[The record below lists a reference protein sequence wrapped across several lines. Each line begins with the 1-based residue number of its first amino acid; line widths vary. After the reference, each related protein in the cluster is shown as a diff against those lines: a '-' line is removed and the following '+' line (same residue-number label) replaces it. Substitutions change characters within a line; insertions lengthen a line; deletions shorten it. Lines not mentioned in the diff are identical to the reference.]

1 MSLSWRRRRRDTSTV
16 IDPTIVES
24 FEADVQ
30 RFKALGDPT
39 RLQILHVLAA
49 GGRCVCEI
57 QPKLDVPPNLLSH
70 HLKVLREAG
79 LVVAERSGRRVHYEL
94 APDGLEAA
102 EAAVPKAASVAHRA
116 ACACGR
122 ERVPA

>member
-1 MSLSWRRRRRDTSTV
+1 MVEPTV
-16 IDPTIVES
+16 IEP

-39 RLQILHVLAA
+39 RLQILHVLAE

-57 QPKLDVPPNLLSH
+57 QPRLAVPPNLLSH

-79 LVVAERSGRRVHYEL
+79 LVVAQRSGRRVHYEL
-94 APDGLEAA
+94 DPDGLEAA
-102 EAAVPKAASVAHRA
+102 KAAVPSAASVATRE